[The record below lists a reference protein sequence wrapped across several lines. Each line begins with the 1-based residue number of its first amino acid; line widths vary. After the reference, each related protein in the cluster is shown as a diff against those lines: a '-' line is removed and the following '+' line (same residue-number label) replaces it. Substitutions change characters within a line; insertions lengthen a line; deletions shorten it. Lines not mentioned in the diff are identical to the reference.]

1 MTTDLYL
8 RLSAMM
14 FLEYAIWGAWAPV
27 LAARLLGPL
36 KMNGKQTGWIY
47 ATLPLACIIS
57 PLVAGQLADQY
68 LNTEWILV
76 ASHLI
81 GGVLLLVAAKL
92 QKFAGLFITML
103 LYSLCFG
110 ATLPLVNSLMFTALN
125 SAKVDPSQSAN
136 IFIWAPVSWALAGYF
151 LTGFRMMRKGEGD
164 GSDCLFL
171 AGVLSFVMAAI
182 CFIQPETPPQ
192 SVVGEMPIVTAFGM
206 LGDISFLIFIV
217 ISMAVAGMMQFY
229 FLGTA
234 QFMQDIGISGK
245 KVPASMAVAQAAQA
259 IATLFVL
266 GGCLSMLGFEW
277 TLLKTIGYKG
287 TLLIGAGAW
296 LLMYAFYVGV
306 QKPAVIVISQGLH
319 GVAYVAFIIV
329 GQVYANDVA
338 PDSIKGSIQA
348 LTMAATT
355 GLGLFLGTQLAGIAM
370 DHYSVDGKFI
380 WRKIWMVPG
389 GIVLVGM
396 IALAI
401 LFNNPV
407 KDEKP
412 AEKPAVSETPAAA
425 SISQIDYVAR
435 LG

>member
-1 MTTDLYL
+1 MSTDLYC

-36 KMNGKQTGWIY
+36 KMSGKQTGWIY

-68 LNTEWILV
+68 LNTEWILA

-81 GGVLLLVAAKL
+81 GGVLLLVAAKR
-92 QKFAGLFITML
+92 QTFGSLFVVML
-103 LYSLCFG
+103 FYSTFYA
-110 ATLPLVNSLMFTALN
+110 ATLPLVNSLLFTHL
-125 SAKVDPSQSAN
+125 SDPGHQAN
-136 IFIWAPVSWALAGYF
+136 VFIWAPIAWALIGYC

-164 GSDCLFL
+164 GSDCLVV
-171 AGVLSFVMAAI
+171 AGILSFVMAAV
-182 CFIQPETPPQ
+182 CMMQPATPPT
-192 SVVGEMPIVTAFGM
+192 STVGEMPIVTAFGM
-206 LGDISFLIFIV
+206 LGDTSFLIFIV
-217 ISMAVAGMMQFY
+217 ISMAVAGTMQFY

-245 KVPASMAVAQAAQA
+245 KVPAGMAVAQAAQA

-266 GGCLSMLGFEW
+266 GGCLSLLGFKW
-277 TLLKTIGYKG
+277 TLLEALDYKG

-296 LLMYAFYVGV
+296 LLMYMLYVFV
-306 QKPAVIVISQGLH
+306 QKPAVIVMSQGLH
-319 GVAYVAFIIV
+319 GLAYVAFIIA
-329 GQVYANDVA
+329 GQYYANEVA
-338 PDSIKGSIQA
+338 PDGIKGSIQA

-370 DHYSVDGKFI
+370 DHYSVDGKFV
-380 WRKIWMVPG
+380 WRKLWIVPG

-396 IALAI
+396 IALTI

-407 KDEKP
+407 KDED
-412 AEKPAVSETPAAA
+412 ATEKPAVSETPEAAYVVP
-425 SISQIDYVAR
+425 IDYVAR
-435 LG
+435 WG

>member
-1 MTTDLYL
+1 MSTDLYL

-36 KMNGKQTGWIY
+36 KMSGKQTGWIY

-68 LNTEWILV
+68 LNSEWILT

-81 GGVLLLVAAKL
+81 GAVLLLVAAKL
-92 QKFAGLFITML
+92 QDFKGLFITML

-110 ATLPLVNSLMFTALN
+110 ATLPLVNSLMFTALKT
-125 SAKVDPSQSAN
+125 AEVDPSQSAN
-136 IFIWAPVSWALAGYF
+136 IFIWAPISWALIGYC
-151 LTGFRMMRKGEGD
+151 LTGFRMMRKVEGD
-164 GSDCLFL
+164 GSDCLVF
-171 AGVLSFVMAAI
+171 AGILSFVMAVV
-182 CFIQPETPPQ
+182 CMIQPETPPT
-192 SVVGEMPIVTAFGM
+192 STGGEMPIVTAFGM
-206 LGDISFLIFIV
+206 LGDESFLIFIV
-217 ISMAVAGMMQFY
+217 ISMAVVGMMQFY

-234 QFMQDIGISGK
+234 QFMQDIGISSK

-266 GGCLSMLGFEW
+266 GGCLAMLGFKW
-277 TLLKTIGYKG
+277 TLLGAIGFKG

-296 LLMYAFYVGV
+296 LLMYVFYVFV

-319 GVAYVAFIIV
+319 GLAYVAFIIV
-329 GQVYANDVA
+329 GQVYANAVA
-338 PDSIKGSIQA
+338 PDHIKGSIQA

-355 GLGLFLGTQLAGIAM
+355 GLGLFLGTQLAGIVM
-370 DHYSVDGKFI
+370 DHYSVDGKFV
-380 WRKIWMVPG
+380 WRKLWMVPG

-396 IALAI
+396 IALTI
-401 LFNNPV
+401 LFSNPV
-407 KDEKP
+407 KSENA
-412 AEKPAVSETPAAA
+412 AEKPAAVETPEAAFVA
-425 SISQIDYVAR
+425 PIDHVAR